1 MIIFKFRGS
10 SVRTEIEE
18 IFSPEKYTKYTER
31 YTDIMLGCFVVGE
44 DQAFIIEIDRTKT
57 ISQLRDTIKA
67 YKENVFKTLDAN
79 QLRLWKV
86 NIPLIK
92 AREINAETNIA
103 QKFGAVELKDVFDTI
118 EEHFGTNPTAKNIH
132 VIVQPPPPV
141 TSASSMHNEVKIE
154 VKNKVLKAFSH
165 INPNSVDGIV
175 DVLSLIWNVEEVEE
189 VESYSSSSQNDPCA
203 KLKMKPSFFKINLPG
218 TITKNASQ
226 EVDLC
231 LPPHESESGMKYNP
245 FYDDTSYPKDITVLT
260 GVSGGGKT
268 STAFGISIQHWS
280 IYVDFSTSG
289 GQYGDF
295 MGPELESIRAK
306 PPRYGEYQTSEQ
318 IEVFN
323 MLDLAIIARGLLL
336 IKMLVQE
343 RISTPKEWLFEQLQ
357 IDINYIGA
365 IKDILRN
372 RKSFVEPDME
382 NTMGVQNRIKSG
394 VSCRLTL
401 NILRTVPLPA
411 LLPALTCIW
420 QQEFLLSLVWENPKM
435 LHLKLATSLDISS
448 EDDLETVHH
457 NRKPTNRTKDQEM
470 RVLIRLWFEKMS
482 TDIADYLEDA
492 CNYVGAD
499 NLYPEKA
506 IMDVLRHDES
516 FSEEITINPSFESYL
531 IPGIEAF
538 FQRRGKSLVDVFIDN
553 IILLNNN
560 SSIGNEFDAVFITA
574 IIQKRGCNVRDELN
588 KWKNGQQ
595 FDLPSWITSTMKF
608 VTISNLSNAVPLAR
622 YVSDETYCRRAIQL
636 EPCSGSDLVKLVIPA
651 ANEEDDLED
660 DDLEEDDLGEG
671 DLEEEEYGQDLDF
684 DGVDYDLNYTENTKN
699 YRVSDKKNHEAI
711 KNSTKNRKHIYI
723 SVELP
728 RRRSKRLKLFRIN
741 EYGDLVIIVDDRN
754 MEHVFG
760 PVIKNLMETLRQRC
774 ENKEN
779 SMDLTE

>member
-31 YTDIMLGCFVVGE
+31 YTDI
-44 DQAFIIEIDRTKT
+44 I
-57 ISQLRDTIKA
+57 
-67 YKENVFKTLDAN
+67 
-79 QLRLWKV
+79 LWKV

-165 INPNSVDGIV
+165 INPNSVDG
-175 DVLSLIWNVEEVEE
+175 
-189 VESYSSSSQNDPCA
+189 
-203 KLKMKPSFFKINLPG
+203 
-218 TITKNASQ
+218 
-226 EVDLC
+226 
-231 LPPHESESGMKYNP
+231 
-245 FYDDTSYPKDITVLT
+245 
-260 GVSGGGKT
+260 
-268 STAFGISIQHWS
+268 
-280 IYVDFSTSG
+280 
-289 GQYGDF
+289 
-295 MGPELESIRAK
+295 
-306 PPRYGEYQTSEQ
+306 
-318 IEVFN
+318 
-323 MLDLAIIARGLLL
+323 
-336 IKMLVQE
+336 
-343 RISTPKEWLFEQLQ
+343 TPKEWLFEQLQ

-372 RKSFVEPDME
+372 RTTSKLCIICS
-382 NTMGVQNRIKSG
+382 GVDIKS
-394 VSCRLTL
+394 
-401 NILRTVPLPA
+401 
-411 LLPALTCIW
+411 
-420 QQEFLLSLVWENPKM
+420 E
-435 LHLKLATSLDISS
+435 
-448 EDDLETVHH
+448 
-457 NRKPTNRTKDQEM
+457 PTNRTKDQEM

-538 FQRRGKSLVDVFIDN
+538 FQRRGKSL
-553 IILLNNN
+553 
-560 SSIGNEFDAVFITA
+560 
-574 IIQKRGCNVRDELN
+574 
-588 KWKNGQQ
+588 
-595 FDLPSWITSTMKF
+595 
-608 VTISNLSNAVPLAR
+608 
-622 YVSDETYCRRAIQL
+622 
-636 EPCSGSDLVKLVIPA
+636 KLVIPA

-728 RRRSKRLKLFRIN
+728 RRWSKRLKLFRIN

>member
-1 MIIFKFRGS
+1 MI
-10 SVRTEIEE
+10 RTEIEE

-203 KLKMKPSFFKINLPG
+203 KLKMKPSFFQNKFAWHHN
-218 TITKNASQ
+218 KKCFSR
-226 EVDLC
+226 
-231 LPPHESESGMKYNP
+231 
-245 FYDDTSYPKDITVLT
+245 DITVLT

-372 RKSFVEPDME
+372 V
-382 NTMGVQNRIKSG
+382 N
-394 VSCRLTL
+394 
-401 NILRTVPLPA
+401 
-411 LLPALTCIW
+411 
-420 QQEFLLSLVWENPKM
+420 
-435 LHLKLATSLDISS
+435 
-448 EDDLETVHH
+448 
-457 NRKPTNRTKDQEM
+457 
-470 RVLIRLWFEKMS
+470 
-482 TDIADYLEDA
+482 
-492 CNYVGAD
+492 
-499 NLYPEKA
+499 
-506 IMDVLRHDES
+506 
-516 FSEEITINPSFESYL
+516 
-531 IPGIEAF
+531 
-538 FQRRGKSLVDVFIDN
+538 
-553 IILLNNN
+553 
-560 SSIGNEFDAVFITA
+560 
-574 IIQKRGCNVRDELN
+574 
-588 KWKNGQQ
+588 
-595 FDLPSWITSTMKF
+595 
-608 VTISNLSNAVPLAR
+608 
-622 YVSDETYCRRAIQL
+622 
-636 EPCSGSDLVKLVIPA
+636 
-651 ANEEDDLED
+651 
-660 DDLEEDDLGEG
+660 
-671 DLEEEEYGQDLDF
+671 
-684 DGVDYDLNYTENTKN
+684 
-699 YRVSDKKNHEAI
+699 
-711 KNSTKNRKHIYI
+711 YI
-723 SVELP
+723 SVFRYIVECLHVKSLILILDEAQVLC
-728 RRRSKRLKLFRIN
+728 RTGYGKYNGSSKSNKKWSLLQAYVEHLTHRPVTCLIAGTYLHMATGIPLVASMGKTQSLHAHIVLKLLFLSHDDVLWN
-741 EYGDLVIIVDDRN
+741 LEAVI
-754 MEHVFG
+754 
-760 PVIKNLMETLRQRC
+760 
-774 ENKEN
+774 
-779 SMDLTE
+779 DLTDVTPKTRDILGYFLRGRPRNCASFVRELISIGTNE

>member
-1 MIIFKFRGS
+1 
-10 SVRTEIEE
+10 
-18 IFSPEKYTKYTER
+18 
-31 YTDIMLGCFVVGE
+31 MLGCFVVGE

-372 RKSFVEPDME
+372 VNYISVFRYIVECLHVKSLILILDEAQVLCRTGYGKYNGSSKSNKKWSLLQAYVEHLTHRPVTCLIAGTYLHMA
-382 NTMGVQNRIKSG
+382 TGIPLVASMGKPQ
-394 VSCRLTL
+394 
-401 NILRTVPLPA
+401 
-411 LLPALTCIW
+411 
-420 QQEFLLSLVWENPKM
+420 SLHAHIM

-636 EPCSGSDLVKLVIPA
+636 EPCSGSDLKLVIPA

>member
-1 MIIFKFRGS
+1 
-10 SVRTEIEE
+10 
-18 IFSPEKYTKYTER
+18 
-31 YTDIMLGCFVVGE
+31 MLGFFVVGE

-165 INPNSVDGIV
+165 INPNSVDG
-175 DVLSLIWNVEEVEE
+175 
-189 VESYSSSSQNDPCA
+189 
-203 KLKMKPSFFKINLPG
+203 
-218 TITKNASQ
+218 
-226 EVDLC
+226 
-231 LPPHESESGMKYNP
+231 
-245 FYDDTSYPKDITVLT
+245 
-260 GVSGGGKT
+260 
-268 STAFGISIQHWS
+268 
-280 IYVDFSTSG
+280 
-289 GQYGDF
+289 
-295 MGPELESIRAK
+295 
-306 PPRYGEYQTSEQ
+306 
-318 IEVFN
+318 
-323 MLDLAIIARGLLL
+323 
-336 IKMLVQE
+336 
-343 RISTPKEWLFEQLQ
+343 TPKEWLFEQLQ

-372 RKSFVEPDME
+372 VNYISVFRYIVECLHVKSLILILDEAQVLCRTGYGKYNGSSKSNKKWSLLQAYVEHLTHRPVTCLIAGTYLHMA
-382 NTMGVQNRIKSG
+382 TGIPLVASMGKTQ
-394 VSCRLTL
+394 
-401 NILRTVPLPA
+401 
-411 LLPALTCIW
+411 
-420 QQEFLLSLVWENPKM
+420 SLHAHIV
-435 LHLKLATSLDISS
+435 LKLLFLSHDDVLWNLEAVIDLTDVTPKTRDILGYFLRGRPRNCAS
-448 EDDLETVHH
+448 
-457 NRKPTNRTKDQEM
+457 
-470 RVLIRLWFEKMS
+470 FMS

-506 IMDVLRHDES
+506 IMDSPECIVPRHDES

-636 EPCSGSDLVKLVIPA
+636 EPCSGSDLKLVIPA

-728 RRRSKRLKLFRIN
+728 RRWSKRLKLFRIN

>member
-1 MIIFKFRGS
+1 
-10 SVRTEIEE
+10 
-18 IFSPEKYTKYTER
+18 
-31 YTDIMLGCFVVGE
+31 
-44 DQAFIIEIDRTKT
+44 
-57 ISQLRDTIKA
+57 
-67 YKENVFKTLDAN
+67 
-79 QLRLWKV
+79 
-86 NIPLIK
+86 
-92 AREINAETNIA
+92 
-103 QKFGAVELKDVFDTI
+103 
-118 EEHFGTNPTAKNIH
+118 
-132 VIVQPPPPV
+132 
-141 TSASSMHNEVKIE
+141 
-154 VKNKVLKAFSH
+154 
-165 INPNSVDGIV
+165 
-175 DVLSLIWNVEEVEE
+175 
-189 VESYSSSSQNDPCA
+189 
-203 KLKMKPSFFKINLPG
+203 
-218 TITKNASQ
+218 
-226 EVDLC
+226 
-231 LPPHESESGMKYNP
+231 
-245 FYDDTSYPKDITVLT
+245 
-260 GVSGGGKT
+260 
-268 STAFGISIQHWS
+268 
-280 IYVDFSTSG
+280 
-289 GQYGDF
+289 
-295 MGPELESIRAK
+295 
-306 PPRYGEYQTSEQ
+306 
-318 IEVFN
+318 
-323 MLDLAIIARGLLL
+323 
-336 IKMLVQE
+336 
-343 RISTPKEWLFEQLQ
+343 
-357 IDINYIGA
+357 
-365 IKDILRN
+365 
-372 RKSFVEPDME
+372 
-382 NTMGVQNRIKSG
+382 
-394 VSCRLTL
+394 
-401 NILRTVPLPA
+401 
-411 LLPALTCIW
+411 
-420 QQEFLLSLVWENPKM
+420 
-435 LHLKLATSLDISS
+435 
-448 EDDLETVHH
+448 
-457 NRKPTNRTKDQEM
+457 
-470 RVLIRLWFEKMS
+470 MS

>member
-1 MIIFKFRGS
+1 MI
-10 SVRTEIEE
+10 RTEIEE

-31 YTDIMLGCFVVGE
+31 YTDIMLKSATSGFKCFTS
-44 DQAFIIEIDRTKT
+44 F
-57 ISQLRDTIKA
+57 
-67 YKENVFKTLDAN
+67 YF
-79 QLRLWKV
+79 
-86 NIPLIK
+86 
-92 AREINAETNIA
+92 
-103 QKFGAVELKDVFDTI
+103 
-118 EEHFGTNPTAKNIH
+118 TAL
-132 VIVQPPPPV
+132 
-141 TSASSMHNEVKIE
+141 ASSMHNEVKIE

-245 FYDDTSYPKDITVLT
+245 FYDDRLFKETVSLVQQKLTSYPKDITVLT
-260 GVSGGGKT
+260 GVSGGGKS
-268 STAFGISIQHWS
+268 STAFGISIQHWA

-306 PPRYGEYQTSEQ
+306 PPRYGGYQTSEQ

-372 RKSFVEPDME
+372 VNYISVFRYIVECLHVKSLILILDEAQVLCRTGYGKYNGSSKSNKKWSLLQAYVEHLTHRPVTCLIAGTYLHMATGIPLVASMGKTQSLHAHIVLKLLFLSHYDVLRNLEAVIDLTDVTPKTRDILGYFLRGRPRNCASFVRE
-382 NTMGVQNRIKSG
+382 
-394 VSCRLTL
+394 L
-401 NILRTVPLPA
+401 
-411 LLPALTCIW
+411 
-420 QQEFLLSLVWENPKM
+420 
-435 LHLKLATSLDISS
+435 IS
-448 EDDLETVHH
+448 

-492 CNYVGAD
+492 FQACHKTVSF
-499 NLYPEKA
+499 LVRLPEC
-506 IMDVLRHDES
+506 IVPRHDES

-636 EPCSGSDLVKLVIPA
+636 EPCSGSDLKLVIPA

-660 DDLEEDDLGEG
+660 DDLEEDDLEEDDLGEG

>member
-1 MIIFKFRGS
+1 MTSGFK
-10 SVRTEIEE
+10 
-18 IFSPEKYTKYTER
+18 
-31 YTDIMLGCFVVGE
+31 CF
-44 DQAFIIEIDRTKT
+44 
-57 ISQLRDTIKA
+57 
-67 YKENVFKTLDAN
+67 
-79 QLRLWKV
+79 
-86 NIPLIK
+86 
-92 AREINAETNIA
+92 
-103 QKFGAVELKDVFDTI
+103 
-118 EEHFGTNPTAKNIH
+118 
-132 VIVQPPPPV
+132 
-141 TSASSMHNEVKIE
+141 TSFYFTVLASSMHNEVKIE
-154 VKNKVLKAFSH
+154 VKNKVLKAFESLS
-165 INPNSVDGIV
+165 PNSVDGIV
-175 DVLSLIWNVEEVEE
+175 HVLSLIWNVKE

-226 EVDLC
+226 EVDMC

-245 FYDDTSYPKDITVLT
+245 FYDDPPFKETVSLVQQKLTSYPHDITVLA

-280 IYVDFSTSG
+280 IYIDFSPSG

-306 PPRYGEYQTSEQ
+306 PPKYGEYQTSEQ
-318 IEVFN
+318 IEVFK

-357 IDINYIGA
+357 IGINYIGA

-372 RKSFVEPDME
+372 E
-382 NTMGVQNRIKSG
+382 NYISLPFLSHDDVLRNLEAVID
-394 VSCRLTL
+394 LTDVTPKTRD
-401 NILRTVPLPA
+401 ILGN
-411 LLPALTCIW
+411 
-420 QQEFLLSLVWENPKM
+420 FLKGRPRNCASLVRE
-435 LHLKLATSLDISS
+435 LIS
-448 EDDLETVHH
+448 

-470 RVLIRLWFEKMS
+470 RELIRSWFEKMS
-482 TDIADYLEDA
+482 TDMADYLEDA

-506 IMDVLRHDES
+506 IMDVLRLRVFYNQKFRHAIKLLQNSIIPCESPECIVPRHDES

-538 FQRRGKSLVDVFIDN
+538 FQRRGKSLVDVFVDN

-595 FDLPSWITSTMKF
+595 FDLPSWITSTMRF
-608 VTISNLSNAVPLAR
+608 VTISNLSNAIPLAR
-622 YVSDETYCRRAIQL
+622 YVSDETYCRRAIQP
-636 EPCSGSDLVKLVIPA
+636 EPCSGSDLVVSLVDNEQNILLLSASCTVSGKPIERNKVEKQLAKSCFNFQYMEVPRKRKNSEPMEFSSYRKQLRLQIGIGKIPA
-651 ANEEDDLED
+651 ANEEDDLEE
-660 DDLEEDDLGEG
+660 DDLEEGDLGEG
-671 DLEEEEYGQDLDF
+671 DLEEKEYEQDLDF
-684 DGVDYDLNYTENTKN
+684 D
-699 YRVSDKKNHEAI
+699 
-711 KNSTKNRKHIYI
+711 
-723 SVELP
+723 VELP
-728 RRRSKRLKLFRIN
+728 RRRSKRSKLFRIN

-774 ENKEN
+774 ENKED
-779 SMDLTE
+779 SVDLTE